1 MKKIIFTIALG
12 ATFFATSVHACCFY
26 YNRFQVFT
34 FQVGDQ
40 CYLTGYKFIPN
51 STLQN
56 YHSSDVLINNQVF
69 THDWRDS
76 LVNIGQV
83 YKNKIVDS
91 FEIFSFPASELQ
103 DRYFVKSPSGGNT
116 YVKPSQYLT
125 IPSITFGSDGDELL
139 TKIESSELHT
149 GAFFV
154 TVRAIDNMGNET
166 YADFLELNPK
176 EKQIDAEDYSY
187 DDFSRI
193 RDYQSTLHNYTD
205 YKVVE
210 FLIKDQRGNIVY
222 RKTAFDNRSSTKLY
236 PTMASNLLHI
246 QTDLSNGAV
255 KFTNING
262 AQAGEIYFEQSNAAM
277 DISQLARGMYIANVF
292 SNNQLVYT
300 TKIFKQ

>member
-1 MKKIIFTIALG
+1 MVILAAL
-12 ATFFATSVHACCFY
+12 FVNDIQACRRY
-26 YNRFQVFT
+26 YNRFRVFT
-34 FQVGDQ
+34 FQVGNQ
-40 CYLTGYKFIPN
+40 CFLTGYKFIPN
-51 STLQN
+51 SMFRN
-56 YHSSDVLINNQVF
+56 YNSTDKIINNEVF
-69 THDWRDS
+69 RSDWQDS
-76 LVNIGQV
+76 TIKIGNALE
-83 YKNKIVDS
+83 NKVTDS
-91 FEIFSFPASELQ
+91 FQIFSFAADKLH
-103 DRYFVKSPSGGNT
+103 DHYFVETPFGGEF
-116 YVKPSQYLT
+116 YVRPSQYLT
-125 IPSITFGSDGDELL
+125 IPSITFESDGHQLL
-139 TKIESSELHT
+139 TKIESTELHT
-149 GAFFV
+149 DAFWV

-176 EKQIDAEDYSY
+176 EKQIDADDYSY

-193 RDYQSTLHNYTD
+193 RNYQSTLHNFTD

-246 QTDLSNGAV
+246 QTDLTNGAV